1 MARLSKFRSD
11 DARAAY
17 LRLYDAALSASPVQ
31 VTESDVETSF
41 GSTHV
46 LHAGDRSKPSLVALH
61 GSSISS
67 TSWVP
72 LLPVLTATHYVTMI
86 DAIDEVGKSVAA
98 RPTTKIADI
107 TTWLDETLR
116 AIDVQRSSFVAAS
129 RGTWIAAH
137 YAAAFPEKVERLA
150 LLCPVGIA
158 GGMSPSFMLR
168 GLAPLVLP
176 LKERHVWRVLDTMVV
191 PQNRKLLRQQPWI
204 PSMRQFICGAM
215 NFKMSFRNAQPRPWP
230 FRSDCDLDRLR
241 AIPVLAV
248 IGRDESA
255 LDRPKAASMLRE
267 SLPDARIE
275 VVNDANHM
283 VMVDQA
289 ATVERLL
296 VEFLGDVY

>member
-17 LRLYDAALSASPVQ
+17 LRLYDAALSASPAQ
-31 VTESDVETSF
+31 VTESDVETSC

-86 DAIDEVGKSVAA
+86 DAIDEAGKSVAA
-98 RPTTKIADI
+98 RPTTKVADI

-137 YAAAFPEKVERLA
+137 Y
-150 LLCPVGIA
+150 
-158 GGMSPSFMLR
+158 
-168 GLAPLVLP
+168 
-176 LKERHVWRVLDTMVV
+176 
-191 PQNRKLLRQQPWI
+191 
-204 PSMRQFICGAM
+204 
-215 NFKMSFRNAQPRPWP
+215 FKMSFRNAQPRPWP
-230 FRSDCDLDRLR
+230 FRSDCDLDRLM

-255 LDRPKAASMLRE
+255 LNGPKSASMLRE

-275 VVNDANHM
+275 VVDDANHM

>member
-1 MARLSKFRSD
+1 MARLSRFRSD
-11 DARAAY
+11 DARAGY

-31 VTESDVETSF
+31 ITESDVETSF

-46 LHAGDRSKPSLVALH
+46 LHAGDRSNPSLVALH

-72 LLPVLTATHYVTMI
+72 LLGTLTASHSVTMI
-86 DAIDEVGKSVAA
+86 DAIDEAGKSIAA
-98 RPTTKIADI
+98 KPTKTIADI
-107 TTWLDETLR
+107 VAWLDETMR
-116 AIDVQRSSFVAAS
+116 ALDIQRSAFVAAS
-129 RGTWIAAH
+129 RGTWISAN
-137 YAAAFPEKVERLA
+137 YATAFPEKIERLA

-158 GGMSPSFMLR
+158 GGMSPSFMVR

-176 LKERHVWRVLDTMVV
+176 LKEAHVWRVLDTMVM
-191 PQNRKLLRQQPWI
+191 PQHRNLLRQQPWV

-215 NFKMSFRNAQPRPWP
+215 QFKMSFRNAQPRPWP
-230 FRSDCDLDRLR
+230 FRSDCDLDRLT
-241 AIPVLAV
+241 AVPVLAV

-255 LDRPKAASMLRE
+255 LNGPKAAGMLRE

-275 VVNDANHM
+275 VVDDANHM

-289 ATVERLL
+289 ATVQKLL
-296 VEFLGDVY
+296 VEFLGDVN

>member
-17 LRLYDAALSASPVQ
+17 LRLYDAALSDSPIHI
-31 VTESDVETSF
+31 TESDVETSF

-46 LHAGDRSKPSLVALH
+46 LHAGDRSKPSVVTLH

-72 LLPVLTATHYVTMI
+72 LLGALTASHSVTMI
-86 DAIDEVGKSVAA
+86 DVIDEAGKSIAA
-98 RPTTKIADI
+98 KPTKSITDI
-107 TTWLDETLR
+107 VTWLDETMR
-116 AIDVQRSSFVAAS
+116 ALDVQRSSFVAAS
-129 RGTWIAAH
+129 RGTWISAH
-137 YAAAFPEKVERLA
+137 YATVFPEKVERLA

-158 GGMSPSFMLR
+158 GGMSPSFMVR

-191 PQNRKLLRQQPWI
+191 PENRKLLRQQPWM
-204 PSMRQFICGAM
+204 PSMHQFVCGAI

-230 FRSDCDLDRLR
+230 LRSDCDLYRLKT
-241 AIPVLAV
+241 IPVLAV

-255 LDRPKAASMLRE
+255 LNGPKSAGMLRE
-267 SLPDARIE
+267 SLPNARIE
-275 VVNDANHM
+275 VVDDANHM

-289 ATVERLL
+289 AAVQKLL
-296 VEFLGDVY
+296 VEFLGE

>member
-17 LRLYDAALSASPVQ
+17 LRLYDAALSGSPIHI
-31 VTESDVETSF
+31 TESDVETSF

-46 LHAGDRSKPSLVALH
+46 LHAGDRSKPSVVTLH

-72 LLPVLTATHYVTMI
+72 LLGALTASHSVTMI
-86 DAIDEVGKSVAA
+86 DVIDEAGKSIAA
-98 RPTTKIADI
+98 KPTKSITDI
-107 TTWLDETLR
+107 VTWLDETMR
-116 AIDVQRSSFVAAS
+116 ALDVQRSSFVAAS
-129 RGTWIAAH
+129 RGTWISTH
-137 YAAAFPEKVERLA
+137 YATVFPEKVERLA

-158 GGMSPSFMLR
+158 GGMSPSFMVR

-191 PQNRKLLRQQPWI
+191 PQNRKLLRQQPWL

-230 FRSDCDLDRLR
+230 FRSDCNLGRLKT
-241 AIPVLAV
+241 IPVLAV

-255 LDRPKAASMLRE
+255 LNGPKSAGMLRE
-267 SLPDARIE
+267 SLPNARIE
-275 VVNDANHM
+275 VVDDANHM

-289 ATVERLL
+289 ATVQKLL
-296 VEFLGDVY
+296 VEFLGE

>member
-1 MARLSKFRSD
+1 MVRLSKFRSD

-17 LRLYDAALSASPVQ
+17 LRLYDAALSASSVQ

-72 LLPVLTATHYVTMI
+72 LLDTLTASHSVTMI
-86 DAIDEVGKSVAA
+86 DVIGEAA
-98 RPTTKIADI
+98 KATKTTTDI
-107 TTWLDETLR
+107 VTWLDETMR
-116 AIDVQRSSFVAAS
+116 ALDIQRSAFVAAS
-129 RGTWIAAH
+129 RGTWISTH
-137 YAAAFPEKVERLA
+137 YATVFPEKVERLA

-158 GGMSPSFMLR
+158 GGMSPSFMVR

-191 PQNRKLLRQQPWI
+191 PQNRKMLRQQPWM
-204 PSMRQFICGAM
+204 PSMRQFVCGTT
-215 NFKMSFRNAQPRPWP
+215 NFNMSLRNAQPRPWP
-230 FRSDCDLDRLR
+230 FRSDCDLARLM

-255 LDRPKAASMLRE
+255 LNGPRAATMLRE
-267 SLPDARIE
+267 SLPDARVE
-275 VVNDANHM
+275 VVDDANHM

-289 ATVERLL
+289 ATVEKLL
-296 VEFLGDVY
+296 VEFLDDVN